1 MAFLMQRNPRLTVFY
16 FLKTNNKH
24 KEEIY
29 LLIYYKLNRAEQIY
43 MYKTKSVYFGNGY
56 SHTQD
61 NYLA

>member
-43 MYKTKSVYFGNGY
+43 IKQRVFILGMAIRTLR
-56 SHTQD
+56 TII
-61 NYLA
+61 